1 MAKQYSQCI
10 ARNLAYFNITT
21 IEIYFDVWKSLN
33 GRFQQR
39 IFDPRVDI
47 LKASWSPWESVPWVL
62 PLLHEFSHW
71 RRDVFEGISK
81 EVANWTKSSN
91 VLFVAD
97 YPGLTLE
104 NYLPGELTNVS
115 LVLMKGSVVVEQNKT
130 QNVTMTVEMNDFD
143 LLSGS
148 QRVTIETDRFHKIH
162 TISSFPSCYMYT
174 YTNATADR
182 TAEPPE
188 PEEAQPEPHCLYIIN
203 LVKTFLL
210 DKFNIFTRSFYLI
223 MNAYL
228 NLFFD
233 VPMVIRKSID

>member
-10 ARNLAYFNITT
+10 ARNLANFNITT
-21 IEIYFDVWKSLN
+21 IEIYFDIWKSLN

-47 LKASWSPWESVPWVL
+47 LKASWSPWESVTWVL

-81 EVANWTKSSN
+81 EVTNWTKSSN

-104 NYLPGELTNVS
+104 NYLPAELTNVS
-115 LVLMKGSVVVEQNKT
+115 LILMKGKIIVEQNGT
-130 QNVTMTVEMNDFD
+130 ENVTMTMEMNEFD
-143 LLSGS
+143 LSARTQKVS
-148 QRVTIETDRFHKIH
+148 IETDQFHKIH

-174 YTNATADR
+174 YSNRTADSQS
-182 TAEPPE
+182 ESPNV
-188 PEEAQPEPHCLYIIN
+188 EEEDPQPHCLYIIN
-203 LVKTFLL
+203 LINTFVHE
-210 DKFNIFTRSFYLI
+210 KFDIFSRSFYLI

-228 NLFFD
+228 HVFFD
-233 VPMVIRKSID
+233 VPMVVRKNVD